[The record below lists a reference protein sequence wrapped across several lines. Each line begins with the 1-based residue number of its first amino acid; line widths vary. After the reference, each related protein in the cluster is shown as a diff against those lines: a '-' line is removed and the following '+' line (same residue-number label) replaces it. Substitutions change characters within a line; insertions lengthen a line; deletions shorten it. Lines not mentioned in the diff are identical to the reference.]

1 MDPTE
6 LQKELTKLQAE
17 ISDRYGI
24 KGRTLRDQVR
34 KLGRWLPRYERGQA
48 RVLVEAETALQHPK
62 MAMRVQPKPFHHAKT
77 ALMMHLETV
86 DPMERR
92 KGALISLVTVILV
105 NVALAIV
112 AIVAFM
118 AWRGLI

>member
-17 ISDRYGI
+17 IADRYGI

-62 MAMRVQPKPFHHAKT
+62 MAMLVQPKPFHHAKT
-77 ALMMHLETV
+77 ALMMHLEGI
-86 DPMERR
+86 DPAERR
-92 KGALISLVTVILV
+92 KGMMLSIAATILV
-105 NVALAIV
+105 NVVCAIGVLALLWFLV
-112 AIVAFM
+112 QD
-118 AWRGLI
+118 